1 MDLKVQKNP
10 LSEFDCIQCGKEFE
24 KLQYLRA
31 HLKSHEANNVKEIIP
46 CSLCDKIYSDK
57 SGLVKHMDSKYPRPE
72 NDLCSNIVKI
82 KQTELLIY
90 IFKD

>member
-1 MDLKVQKNP
+1 M
-10 LSEFDCIQCGKEFE
+10 
-24 KLQYLRA
+24 
-31 HLKSHEANNVKEIIP
+31 KSHEANNVKEIIP

-90 IFKD
+90 IFKDWCICSRVDYGTVLMHVCGPF